1 MKTLYEK
8 QREAHDFFVEK
19 LLARQNTLDSSQ
31 MGTGKTVVGTQVA
44 RTTIEKC
51 SAVNGV
57 AVICPKAVIPSW
69 EKEMEEAGLDPV
81 FIENVETLRTGKN
94 KWVER
99 FGRGKTKNYN
109 WKLPMNTLVLVD
121 EIHKMKGPW
130 TQNANLLVGL
140 VKRGYRIHGM
150 SGTPCQ
156 DPHEMRPLGYMLG
169 LHSNEKSR
177 EPLLGW
183 KSWMVNHNMYQDD
196 WHGWHIDDSCR
207 TEVLE
212 NLRKEMY
219 GVSTMGLRIS
229 DFPDSFKDNRIIS
242 DSINFKNAKRIRKA
256 FEIEGVGES
265 LIDDLMDGHS
275 ISGAD
280 EEEIILTK
288 ILRAR
293 QIAEFEKIPDV
304 VDMVRDCVDEGN
316 NVVVF
321 FNFTRSLTELAS
333 VLGVDYID
341 GSVPQEKRDY
351 LIDEFQRDGANVL
364 VINAATGGTGISLH
378 DTLGNRPRYSFI
390 SPSFNAKEFAQVL
403 GRIHRN
409 GAKSDAQ
416 QKLLVTHDS
425 IEEYVVSKV
434 LGKIEDMTIIHG
446 LEYETHCTIS

>member
-1 MKTLYEK
+1 M
-8 QREAHDFFVEK
+8 
-19 LLARQNTLDSSQ
+19 
-31 MGTGKTVVGTQVA
+31 
-44 RTTIEKC
+44 
-51 SAVNGV
+51 
-57 AVICPKAVIPSW
+57 
-69 EKEMEEAGLDPV
+69 
-81 FIENVETLRTGKN
+81 
-94 KWVER
+94 
-99 FGRGKTKNYN
+99 
-109 WKLPMNTLVLVD
+109 VD
-121 EIHKMKGPW
+121 
-130 TQNANLLVGL
+130 
-140 VKRGYRIHGM
+140 
-150 SGTPCQ
+150 
-156 DPHEMRPLGYMLG
+156 
-169 LHSNEKSR
+169 
-177 EPLLGW
+177 
-183 KSWMVNHNMYQDD
+183 HNMYQDD

>member
-1 MKTLYEK
+1 MKTLYDS
-8 QREAHDFFVEK
+8 QQGAHDFFVEK
-19 LLARQNTLDSSQ
+19 LIARQNTLDSSQ

-51 SAVNGV
+51 SGANGV
-57 AVICPKAVIPSW
+57 AVVCPKAVIPSW
-69 EKEMEEAGLDPV
+69 EKEMEEAGLNPM

-109 WKLPMNTLVLVD
+109 WKLPMGTLVLVD

-156 DPHEMRPLGYMLG
+156 DPYEMRPLGYMLG

-177 EPLLGW
+177 GPLSGW
-183 KSWMVNHNMYQDD
+183 KSWMVAHNMYQDD
-196 WHGWHIDDSCR
+196 WNGWR
-207 TEVLE
+207 MGERRKEEVLKD
-212 NLRKEMY
+212 LRKEMY
-219 GVSTMGLRIS
+219 GVSSMGLRIS
-229 DFPDSFKDNRIIS
+229 DFPDSFKNNRIIS
-242 DSINFKNAKRIRKA
+242 DGIDFKNAKRIRKA

-265 LIDDLMDGHS
+265 LIDDIMDGYS
-275 ISGAD
+275 LSEADD
-280 EEEIILTK
+280 EEIVLTK

-293 QIAEFEKIPDV
+293 QTAEFEKIPDV
-304 VDMVRDCVDEGN
+304 VDMVRDCVSEGSSA
-316 NVVVF
+316 VVF

-351 LIDEFQRDGANVL
+351 LIDEFQRDGSNIL

-416 QKLLVTHDS
+416 QKLLITHDS
-425 IEEYVVSKV
+425 IEKYVVSKV
-434 LGKIEDMTIIHG
+434 LGKIESMGILHG
-446 LEYETHCTIS
+446 LEYETHSKVS